1 MVDFLWMD
9 EDELRWQCNL
19 LLIRLYQ
26 SEALRVMQ
34 QQQLQKVYET
44 GYERG
49 VTDTVVRIA
58 LATEERD
65 AVCHALH

>member
-26 SEALRVMQ
+26 SEAVRVMQ

-58 LATEERD
+58 LADEKRN
-65 AVCHALH
+65 APCHALH

>member
-1 MVDFLWMD
+1 MTDFLWMD

-58 LATEERD
+58 LADEKRN
-65 AVCHALH
+65 ACCHALH

>member
-1 MVDFLWMD
+1 MVDFLWME

-19 LLIRLYQ
+19 LRIRLYQ
-26 SEALRVMQ
+26 SEALRMMQ

>member
-26 SEALRVMQ
+26 SEAVRVMQ

-44 GYERG
+44 GYEHG

-65 AVCHALH
+65 ACCHALH